1 MTRKMLAALAG
12 GLLLFAADA
21 SAQAWPT
28 KPIKL
33 IAPYPP
39 GGQTDVVS
47 RYFAEKLSG
56 VLGQQV
62 IVENKAGA
70 QGMVGAELAKNAA
83 PDGYTFV
90 YVNSSMM
97 CINPYVYKKL
107 PYDGFKD
114 FVPVTQHGL
123 APLVMVTPPSLGL
136 KSVKDFVA
144 WARDR
149 KGKVNY
155 ASFGNGSSSHIWG
168 EMLNQAEKLDM
179 THVPYKGAGPAI
191 QDTLAGH
198 IPMTIQDLAASGPS
212 ISGGKLDAACRHL
225 DGALAAPARRADLR
239 GGRLQDQPGGLERD
253 HGAGRHAQGDH
264 RAHERGDPQ
273 AGADAR
279 RQGQA
284 SGHGPVR
291 HRHDTG
297 RDDRDHEDRLRRLG
311 RGGEARRRRAGVTLP
326 DRWPSSRLMNHARPA
341 GSRRSGR
348 S

>member
-21 SAQAWPT
+21 SAQAWPS

-47 RYFAEKLSG
+47 RYFAERLSG

-70 QGMVGAELAKNAA
+70 QGMVGAELARNAA

-114 FVPVTQHGL
+114 FVPVTQHGV
-123 APLVMVTPPSLGL
+123 APLAMVTPPSLGL

-144 WARDR
+144 WARER

-198 IPMTIQDLAASGPS
+198 IPMTIQDLAATGPS
-212 ISGGKLDAACRHL
+212 ISGGKLTP
-225 DGALAAPARRADLR
+225 LAVTSTVRWPRLPDVPTFEEAGYKINLVGWNGIMAPAGTPKEITERMSVEIRKLVQTPEGKEKLLDM
-239 GGRLQDQPGGLERD
+239 GLFATGTTPAEMTEIMKT
-253 HGAGRHAQGDH
+253 GCAAWGD
-264 RAHERGDPQ
+264 A
-273 AGADAR
+273 
-279 RQGQA
+279 
-284 SGHGPVR
+284 V
-291 HRHDTG
+291 T
-297 RDDRDHEDRLRRLG
+297 
-311 RGGEARRRRAGVTLP
+311 RAGVEP
-326 DRWPSSRLMNHARPA
+326 E
-341 GSRRSGR
+341 
-348 S
+348 

>member
-1 MTRKMLAALAG
+1 MKRKMLALAG

-21 SAQAWPT
+21 SAQAWPA

-155 ASFGNGSSSHIWG
+155 ASC
-168 EMLNQAEKLDM
+168 
-179 THVPYKGAGPAI
+179 
-191 QDTLAGH
+191 AGH
-198 IPMTIQDLAASGPS
+198 ACPTCRPS
-212 ISGGKLDAACRHL
+212 RRLVTGSTSWAGTGSWRR
-225 DGALAAPARRADLR
+225 PAR
-239 GGRLQDQPGGLERD
+239 P
-253 HGAGRHAQGDH
+253 
-264 RAHERGDPQ
+264 
-273 AGADAR
+273 
-279 RQGQA
+279 
-284 SGHGPVR
+284 
-291 HRHDTG
+291 
-297 RDDRDHEDRLRRLG
+297 
-311 RGGEARRRRAGVTLP
+311 
-326 DRWPSSRLMNHARPA
+326 
-341 GSRRSGR
+341 RRSP
-348 S
+348 SA

>member
-1 MTRKMLAALAG
+1 MKITMKAVLAGALLLLAAEAN
-12 GLLLFAADA
+12 
-21 SAQAWPT
+21 AQAWPS

-33 IAPYPP
+33 VAPYPP

-70 QGMVGAELAKNAA
+70 QGMVGAEIVKNAP
-83 PDGYTFV
+83 PDGYTFL

-123 APLVMVTPPSLGL
+123 APLMMVVPPSLGP
-136 KSVKDFVA
+136 KSVKEFVA
-144 WARDR
+144 WARER
-149 KGKVNY
+149 KGKVNF
-155 ASFGNGSSSHIWG
+155 ASFGTGSSSHIWG

-198 IPMTIQDLAASGPS
+198 IPMTIQDLAAGGPS
-212 ISGGKLDAACRHL
+212 IMAGKLTPLAITSVQRWPRLPDVPTFKEAGY
-225 DGALAAPARRADLR
+225 DIALSGWNAILAPAGTPPEIVERVSSELR
-239 GGRLQDQPGGLERD
+239 KLVQTPEGKERLLDMGLIATGTTSAELTEIMKTGCAAWGG
-253 HGAGRHAQGDH
+253 A
-264 RAHERGDPQ
+264 
-273 AGADAR
+273 
-279 RQGQA
+279 
-284 SGHGPVR
+284 VK
-291 HRHDTG
+291 
-297 RDDRDHEDRLRRLG
+297 
-311 RGGEARRRRAGVTLP
+311 RAGIEP
-326 DRWPSSRLMNHARPA
+326 E
-341 GSRRSGR
+341 
-348 S
+348 

>member
-1 MTRKMLAALAG
+1 MKITMKAVLAGALLLLAAEAN
-12 GLLLFAADA
+12 
-21 SAQAWPT
+21 AQAWPS

-33 IAPYPP
+33 VAPYPP

-70 QGMVGAELAKNAA
+70 QGMVGAEIVKNAP
-83 PDGYTFV
+83 PDGYTFL

-123 APLVMVTPPSLGL
+123 APLMMVVPPSLGP
-136 KSVKDFVA
+136 KSVKEFVA
-144 WARDR
+144 WARER
-149 KGKVNY
+149 KGKVNF
-155 ASFGNGSSSHIWG
+155 ASFGTGSSSHIWG

-198 IPMTIQDLAASGPS
+198 IPMTIQDLAAGGPS
-212 ISGGKLDAACRHL
+212 IMAGKLTPLAITSVQRWPRLPDVPTFKEAGY
-225 DGALAAPARRADLR
+225 DIALSGWNAILAPAGTPPEIVERVSSELR
-239 GGRLQDQPGGLERD
+239 KLVQTLEGKERLLDMGLIATGTTSAELTEIMKT
-253 HGAGRHAQGDH
+253 GCAAWGD
-264 RAHERGDPQ
+264 A
-273 AGADAR
+273 
-279 RQGQA
+279 
-284 SGHGPVR
+284 VK
-291 HRHDTG
+291 
-297 RDDRDHEDRLRRLG
+297 
-311 RGGEARRRRAGVTLP
+311 RAGIEP
-326 DRWPSSRLMNHARPA
+326 E
-341 GSRRSGR
+341 
-348 S
+348 

>member
-1 MTRKMLAALAG
+1 MKLFVKAAFAG
-12 GLLLFAADA
+12 ALVLLSTGAFATGAF
-21 SAQAWPT
+21 AQAWPN

-33 IAPYPP
+33 VAPYPP

-62 IVENKAGA
+62 IVDNKAGA
-70 QGMVGAELAKNAA
+70 QGMVGAEIVKNAA

-123 APLVMVTPPSLGL
+123 APLMMVVPPTLGP
-136 KSVKDFVA
+136 KSVKEFVV
-144 WARDR
+144 WAKER
-149 KGKVNY
+149 KGKVNF
-155 ASFGNGSSSHIWG
+155 ASFGTGSSSHIWG

-198 IPMTIQDLAASGPS
+198 IPMTIQDLAAGGPS
-212 ISGGKLDAACRHL
+212 IMAGKLTPLAITSAQRWPRLPDVPTFKEAGY
-225 DGALAAPARRADLR
+225 DIALAGWNAILAPAGTPPEIVERMSSEIRKLVQTPE
-239 GGRLQDQPGGLERD
+239 GKERLLDMGLIATGTTPAELTEIMKT
-253 HGAGRHAQGDH
+253 GCAAWGD
-264 RAHERGDPQ
+264 A
-273 AGADAR
+273 
-279 RQGQA
+279 
-284 SGHGPVR
+284 VK
-291 HRHDTG
+291 
-297 RDDRDHEDRLRRLG
+297 
-311 RGGEARRRRAGVTLP
+311 RAGVEP
-326 DRWPSSRLMNHARPA
+326 E
-341 GSRRSGR
+341 
-348 S
+348 

>member
-1 MTRKMLAALAG
+1 MIRKMLAALAG
-12 GLLLFAADA
+12 GLLLVAADA
-21 SAQAWPT
+21 SAQAWPS

-47 RYFAEKLSG
+47 RYFAEKLTG

-70 QGMVGAELAKNAA
+70 QGMVGAELAKNAV

-123 APLVMVTPPSLGL
+123 APLVMVTPPSLGP

-144 WARDR
+144 RARDR

-168 EMLNQAEKLDM
+168 EMLNQSEKLDM

-198 IPMTIQDLAASGPS
+198 IPMTIQDLAASGPA
-212 ISGGKLDAACRHL
+212 ISGGKLTP
-225 DGALAAPARRADLR
+225 LAVTSTVRWPRLPDVPTFEEAGYKINLVGWNGILAPAGTPKEITERMSAEIRKLVQSPEGKDKL
-239 GGRLQDQPGGLERD
+239 LDMGLF
-253 HGAGRHAQGDH
+253 A
-264 RAHERGDPQ
+264 
-273 AGADAR
+273 
-279 RQGQA
+279 
-284 SGHGPVR
+284 
-291 HRHDTG
+291 TG
-297 RDDRDHEDRLRRLG
+297 TTPAELTEIMKTG
-311 RGGEARRRRAGVTLP
+311 CAAWGEAVKRAGVEP
-326 DRWPSSRLMNHARPA
+326 E
-341 GSRRSGR
+341 
-348 S
+348 